1 VSSCRCGFQQAAPV
15 PEQITQAA
23 PPPPATIAPAAATPS
38 RRVASPIV
46 MIASVVVAI
55 LATAGVSA
63 WWWTGRAHGNSAPAP
78 ANAALAASPA
88 KSSSAR
94 TTPPVIVSEPPPA
107 AAKFDLADAPV
118 ASIEELVTR
127 TMPAVVTVETGDG
140 LGSGF
145 FVSPD
150 TVVTNKH
157 VVEGNT
163 AVMVR
168 KSTGGTVH
176 ANVINSSWDF
186 DLAILKLEVVN
197 PTQVSLP
204 LALSSDAHL
213 GAEVIAIGSPLGLR
227 NTVTRGIISGTRDY
241 RGISVIQTD
250 AAINPGNSGG
260 PLIDRE
266 GRVIGVNTLK
276 LAGDALQSLGFA
288 VSVQYVRRMLG
299 ADFALKS
306 EMEIQREQQLAAYEK
321 DIAALALRA
330 DEVEKRW
337 QGFRSSCLVDPDA
350 VPSMS
355 REWFGLADG
364 QTFTLH
370 EVARCRSWSGY
381 FKESAQSVH
390 DALREVETRA
400 AARGLAVSFTRQVRR
415 KYKMFW
421 PDWDR

>member
-1 VSSCRCGFQQAAPV
+1 VAAPT
-15 PEQITQAA
+15 PALPPRAA
-23 PPPPATIAPAAATPS
+23 G
-38 RRVASPIV
+38 SPIV
-46 MIASVVVAI
+46 IIASVAVAI

-63 WWWTGRAHGNSAPAP
+63 WWWTGRSRANGAGPAAGNPGIPSPTRAADARTAAPVLDSEAPPAP
-78 ANAALAASPA
+78 ATFVTAD
-88 KSSSAR
+88 
-94 TTPPVIVSEPPPA
+94 PP
-107 AAKFDLADAPV
+107 L

-127 TMPAVVTVETGDG
+127 TMPAVVTVETGG
-140 LGSGF
+140 GQGSGF

-150 TVVTNKH
+150 TVLTNKH

-168 KSTGGTVH
+168 KSTGGTIH
-176 ANVINSSWDF
+176 AEVINSSWDF
-186 DLAILKLEVVN
+186 DLAVLKLEVVN
-197 PTQVSLP
+197 PTQVYLP
-204 LALSSDAHL
+204 LALSSDVHL

-227 NTVTRGIISGTRDY
+227 NTVTRGIVSGTRDY
-241 RGISVIQTD
+241 RGIAVIQTD

-266 GRVIGVNTLK
+266 GRVIGVNTMK
-276 LAGDALQSLGFA
+276 LAGDALQSLSFA

-306 EMEIQREQQLAAYEK
+306 EGELRREQELAAYEN

-337 QGFRSSCLVDPDA
+337 RGFRSSCFVDPEA
-350 VPSMS
+350 TPSMT

-370 EVARCRSWSGY
+370 DVARCKSWSGY
-381 FKESAQSVH
+381 FKESAESVH
-390 DALREVETRA
+390 NALRDVEGRA
-400 AARGLAVSFTRQVRR
+400 AERGLAVSFTRQVRR
-415 KYKMFW
+415 KHKMFW

>member
-1 VSSCRCGFQQAAPV
+1 MNAQYVWTCPRCGRGVPRRVSSCRCGYQQAAG
-15 PEQITQAA
+15 A
-23 PPPPATIAPAAATPS
+23 APAAPRTAPS
-38 RRVASPIV
+38 P
-46 MIASVVVAI
+46 
-55 LATAGVSA
+55 
-63 WWWTGRAHGNSAPAP
+63 
-78 ANAALAASPA
+78 PA
-88 KSSSAR
+88 KCETAN
-94 TTPPVIVSEPPPA
+94 
-107 AAKFDLADAPV
+107 DAPLP
-118 ASIEELVTR
+118 SIEELVTR

-145 FVSPD
+145 FVSAD
-150 TVVTNKH
+150 TVLTNKH

-168 KSTGGTVH
+168 KSTGGTIH
-176 ANVINSSWDF
+176 AQVINSSWDY

-197 PTQVSLP
+197 PAQVYLP
-204 LALSSDAHL
+204 LALSSDVHL

-227 NTVTRGIISGTRDY
+227 NTVTRGIVSGTRDY

-306 EMEIQREQQLAAYEK
+306 EGEIQREQQLATYEK
-321 DIAALALRA
+321 DIATLALRA

-337 QGFRSSCLVDPDA
+337 QGFRSSCFVDA
-350 VPSMS
+350 EATPSMT

-370 EVARCRSWSGY
+370 DVARCKSWSGY
-381 FKESAQSVH
+381 FQESAAGVH
-390 DALREVETRA
+390 DALRDVEPRA
-400 AARGLAVSFTRQVRR
+400 PSRGHALTVTRQVRR
-415 KYKMFW
+415 TYKML
-421 PDWDR
+421 R

>member
-1 VSSCRCGFQQAAPV
+1 VTAAAAPS
-15 PEQITQAA
+15 
-23 PPPPATIAPAAATPS
+23 TPL
-38 RRVASPIV
+38 RAVGSPVII
-46 MIASVVVAI
+46 IASVAIAI

-63 WWWTGRAHGNSAPAP
+63 WWWTGRSRGIGAAPSATTAET
-78 ANAALAASPA
+78 ASPSRA
-88 KSSSAR
+88 SGAR
-94 TTPPVIVSEPPPA
+94 TPPPVIDNEPPPA
-107 AAKFDLADAPV
+107 PAKFEVADAPLP
-118 ASIEELVTR
+118 SIEELVTR

-145 FVSPD
+145 FVSAD
-150 TVVTNKH
+150 TVLTNKH

-176 ANVINSSWDF
+176 AEVINSSWDY
-186 DLAILKLEVVN
+186 DLAVLKLEVVN
-197 PTQVSLP
+197 PAQVYLP
-204 LALSSDAHL
+204 LALSSDVHL

-227 NTVTRGIISGTRDY
+227 NTVTRGIVSGTRDY

-306 EMEIQREQQLAAYEK
+306 EGEIQREQQLAAYEK
-321 DIAALALRA
+321 EIAALALRA

-337 QGFRSSCLVDPDA
+337 KGFRSSCFVEPEA
-350 VPSMS
+350 IPSMT

-364 QTFTLH
+364 QTFKLH
-370 EVARCRSWSGY
+370 DVARCKSWSGY
-381 FKESAQSVH
+381 FKESAEVVH
-390 DALREVETRA
+390 DALRDVENRA
-400 AARGLAVSFTRQVRR
+400 ATRGLAVSFTRQVRR

>member
-1 VSSCRCGFQQAAPV
+1 VIVTS
-15 PEQITQAA
+15 
-23 PPPPATIAPAAATPS
+23 
-38 RRVASPIV
+38 VA
-46 MIASVVVAI
+46 VAI
-55 LATAGVSA
+55 LATSGVSA
-63 WWWTGRAHGNSAPAP
+63 WWWTGRSRANTGPAASSPATPAP
-78 ANAALAASPA
+78 TRVAAT
-88 KSSSAR
+88 R
-94 TTPPVIVSEPPPA
+94 TAPPVIESEPPPT
-107 AAKFDLADAPV
+107 AAKFEITEAPLP
-118 ASIEELVTR
+118 SIEELVTR
-127 TMPAVVTVETGDG
+127 TMPAVVTVETSDG
-140 LGSGF
+140 QGSGF

-150 TVVTNKH
+150 TVLTNKH

-168 KSTGGTVH
+168 KSTGGTIH
-176 ANVINSSWDF
+176 AQVVNSSWDF
-186 DLAILKLEVVN
+186 DLAVLKLEVVN
-197 PTQVSLP
+197 PTQEYLP
-204 LALSSDAHL
+204 LALSSDVHL

-227 NTVTRGIISGTRDY
+227 NTVTRGIVSGTRDY

-260 PLIDRE
+260 PLIDRQ

-306 EMEIQREQQLAAYEK
+306 EGELRREQELTAYEK
-321 DIAALALRA
+321 DIATLALRA

-337 QGFRSSCLVDPDA
+337 QGFRSSCFVDPEA
-350 VPSMS
+350 TPSMT

-370 EVARCRSWSGY
+370 DVARCKSWSGY
-381 FKESAQSVH
+381 FKESADGVH
-390 DALREVETRA
+390 DGLRDVENRA
-400 AARGLAVSFTRQVRR
+400 AARGLPVSFTRQVRR

>member
-1 VSSCRCGFQQAAPV
+1 
-15 PEQITQAA
+15 
-23 PPPPATIAPAAATPS
+23 
-38 RRVASPIV
+38 
-46 MIASVVVAI
+46 
-55 LATAGVSA
+55 
-63 WWWTGRAHGNSAPAP
+63 
-78 ANAALAASPA
+78 
-88 KSSSAR
+88 
-94 TTPPVIVSEPPPA
+94 
-107 AAKFDLADAPV
+107 
-118 ASIEELVTR
+118 
-127 TMPAVVTVETGDG
+127 MPAVVTVETGDG

-145 FVSPD
+145 FVSAD
-150 TVVTNKH
+150 TVLTNKH

-168 KSTGGTVH
+168 KSTGGTIH
-176 ANVINSSWDF
+176 AQVINSSWDY

-197 PTQVSLP
+197 PAQVYLP
-204 LALSSDAHL
+204 LALSSDVHL

-227 NTVTRGIISGTRDY
+227 NTVTRGIVSGTRDY

-306 EMEIQREQQLAAYEK
+306 EGEIQREQQLATYEK
-321 DIAALALRA
+321 DIATLALRA

-337 QGFRSSCLVDPDA
+337 QGFRSSCFVDA
-350 VPSMS
+350 EATPSMT

-370 EVARCRSWSGY
+370 DVARCKSWSGY
-381 FKESAQSVH
+381 FQESAEGVH
-390 DALREVETRA
+390 DALRDVENRA
-400 AARGLAVSFTRQVRR
+400 ASRGLAVSFTRQVRR

>member
-1 VSSCRCGFQQAAPV
+1 VVAPTQPSSPRAVG
-15 PEQITQAA
+15 
-23 PPPPATIAPAAATPS
+23 
-38 RRVASPIV
+38 SPIV
-46 MIASVVVAI
+46 VIASVAIAI

-63 WWWTGRAHGNSAPAP
+63 WWWTGRSQAVSAAPAATAAATAPPTRAAAVRTVP
-78 ANAALAASPA
+78 AGIDN
-88 KSSSAR
+88 
-94 TTPPVIVSEPPPA
+94 EPPPA
-107 AAKFDLADAPV
+107 PPKFELADAPLPT
-118 ASIEELVTR
+118 IEELVTQ

-145 FVSPD
+145 FVAAD

-157 VVEGNT
+157 VVEGST

-168 KSTGGTVH
+168 KSTGGSVH
-176 ANVINSSWDF
+176 AEVVNSSWDF
-186 DLAILKLEVVN
+186 DLAVLKLEVVN
-197 PTQVSLP
+197 PAQIYLP

-227 NTVTRGIISGTRDY
+227 NTVTRGIVSGTRDY

-260 PLIDRE
+260 PLIDRQ

-299 ADFALKS
+299 PDFALKS
-306 EMEIQREQQLAAYEK
+306 EGELRREQEMAGYEK
-321 DIAALALRA
+321 DIAALARRA

-337 QGFRSSCLVDPDA
+337 QSFRSSCFKDPDQT
-350 VPSMS
+350 PSMT

-364 QTFTLH
+364 QTFAL
-370 EVARCRSWSGY
+370 EDVARCKSWSGY
-381 FKESAQSVH
+381 FEDSAESVH
-390 DALREVETRA
+390 AALRDAETRA
-400 AARGLAVSFTRQVRR
+400 AARGIAVSLTRQVRR

>member
-1 VSSCRCGFQQAAPV
+1 VVAPTQPSSPRAVG
-15 PEQITQAA
+15 
-23 PPPPATIAPAAATPS
+23 
-38 RRVASPIV
+38 SPIV
-46 MIASVVVAI
+46 VIASVAIAI

-63 WWWTGRAHGNSAPAP
+63 WWWTGRSQAVSAAPAATAAATAPPTRAAAVRTVP
-78 ANAALAASPA
+78 AGIDN
-88 KSSSAR
+88 
-94 TTPPVIVSEPPPA
+94 EPPPA
-107 AAKFDLADAPV
+107 PPKFELADAPLPT
-118 ASIEELVTR
+118 IEELVTQ

-145 FVSPD
+145 FVAAD

-157 VVEGNT
+157 VVEGST

-168 KSTGGTVH
+168 KSTGGSVH
-176 ANVINSSWDF
+176 AEVVNSSWDF
-186 DLAILKLEVVN
+186 DLAVLKLEVVN
-197 PTQVSLP
+197 PAQIYLP

-227 NTVTRGIISGTRDY
+227 NTVTRGIVSGTRDY

-260 PLIDRE
+260 PLIDRQ

-299 ADFALKS
+299 PDFALKS
-306 EMEIQREQQLAAYEK
+306 EGELRREREMAGYEK

-337 QGFRSSCLVDPDA
+337 QSFRSSCFKDPDQT
-350 VPSMS
+350 PSMT

-364 QTFTLH
+364 QTFAL
-370 EVARCRSWSGY
+370 EDVARCKSWSGY
-381 FKESAQSVH
+381 FEDSAESVH
-390 DALREVETRA
+390 AALRDAETRA
-400 AARGLAVSFTRQVRR
+400 AARGIAVSLTRQVRR

>member
-1 VSSCRCGFQQAAPV
+1 
-15 PEQITQAA
+15 
-23 PPPPATIAPAAATPS
+23 
-38 RRVASPIV
+38 
-46 MIASVVVAI
+46 MIASVAIAI

-63 WWWTGRAHGNSAPAP
+63 WWWTGRPHAVSAAPATTTAATAPPVRAAARTAPPGIDNEPLPAP
-78 ANAALAASPA
+78 A
-88 KSSSAR
+88 
-94 TTPPVIVSEPPPA
+94 
-107 AAKFDLADAPV
+107 KFELADAPLPT
-118 ASIEELVTR
+118 IEELVTQ

-145 FVSPD
+145 FVAAD

-157 VVEGNT
+157 VEGNT

-168 KSTGGTVH
+168 KSTGGSVH
-176 ANVINSSWDF
+176 ADVVNSSWDF
-186 DLAILKLEVVN
+186 DLAVLKLEVVH
-197 PTQVSLP
+197 PAQIYLP

-227 NTVTRGIISGTRDY
+227 NTVTRGIVSGTRDY

-260 PLIDRE
+260 PLIDRQ

-299 ADFALKS
+299 PDFALKT
-306 EMEIQREQQLAAYEK
+306 EGELRREQELAAYEK

-337 QGFRSSCLVDPDA
+337 QSFRSSCFKYPDQT
-350 VPSMS
+350 PSMT
-355 REWFGLADG
+355 REWFGLADS
-364 QTFTLH
+364 QTFTL
-370 EVARCRSWSGY
+370 EDVARCKSWGGY
-381 FKESAQSVH
+381 FKDAADSVH
-390 DALREVETRA
+390 AALRDAETRA
-400 AARGLAVSFTRQVRR
+400 AARGVAVSLTRQVRR